1 MWAVESTVIDDT
13 DREILDVLRSDG
25 RLSWQDLG
33 RRIHLSATATAD
45 RVRRLQRIGVIVGYS
60 VVVDARALGR
70 GLEVL
75 VDVRMHSPAD
85 TAAFV
90 AAAMADP
97 AVSEMHHV
105 TGRVD
110 FVVRAACRDTADL
123 DRLLSSFKANGAQ
136 ETETRVLL
144 RGYRK

>member
-1 MWAVESTVIDDT
+1 MESTAIDET
-13 DREILDVLRSDG
+13 DREILDVLRIEG

-33 RRIHLSATATAD
+33 RRIHLSATATSD
-45 RVRRLQRIGVIVGYS
+45 RVRRLQRIGVIVGYTAM
-60 VVVDARALGR
+60 VDARALGR

-75 VDVRMHSPAD
+75 VDVRMQSNAD
-85 TAAFV
+85 TVAFV

-123 DRLLSSFKANGAQ
+123 DRLLSDFKAKGAQ

-144 RGYRK
+144 RGYRR